1 MTTTKVEDGFMC
13 VVRESVCERLM
24 KSTYVR
30 TVQYT
35 ISQYT
40 VQYSILQ
47 YSTVQYSTVQYS
59 TVQYSTVQY
68 STVQISTVVVQCSTE
83 KYLVCTGKS
92 WENPYRTD
100 SSGRESRIRLNC
112 STCLR

>member
-1 MTTTKVEDGFMC
+1 MTTTKVGDGFMC

-30 TVQYT
+30 TVQCA

-47 YSTVQYSTVQYS
+47 YNTAQLG
-59 TVQYSTVQY
+59 
-68 STVQISTVVVQCSTE
+68 TVQISTVAVQCSTE

-112 STCLR
+112 STCLRYNVSVH